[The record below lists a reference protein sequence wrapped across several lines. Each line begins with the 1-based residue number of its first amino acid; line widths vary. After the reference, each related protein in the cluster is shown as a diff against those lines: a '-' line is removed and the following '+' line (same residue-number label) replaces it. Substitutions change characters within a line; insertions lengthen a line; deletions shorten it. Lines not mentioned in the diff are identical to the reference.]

1 MKPTIEIPK
10 ELLTTRNAKT
20 VKGEKFGWKTYILY
34 MTPAKQNDKGV
45 NLCPFASAGCLKS
58 CLVGAGHGSMGNVEK
73 GRRKRANYFVYA
85 LPMFLE
91 QLVAEIT
98 LIEMK
103 HKMDKS
109 KFAIRLN
116 GTSDIPYENI
126 IVKDNKNIFELFPNV
141 TFYDYTKN
149 HNRFKKPLP
158 KNYSLVFSRSEVN
171 HDKAIELL
179 KQGVNVAMVFDKLPE
194 TFESFPVINGDE
206 SDLRFLDNKGVIIGL
221 KYKKLT
227 GKGVNNNVAFD
238 SGFAIRT
245 ETISPQLK
253 KAA

>member
-1 MKPTIEIPK
+1 MNLEIPK

-20 VKGEKFGWKTYILY
+20 VKGEKLGWTTYILY

-58 CLVGAGHGSMGNVEK
+58 CLVGAGHGSMSNVEK

-98 LIEMK
+98 LIRMN
-103 HKMDKS
+103 HKMDGT
-109 KFAIRLN
+109 KFTVRLN

-126 IVKDNKNIFELFPNV
+126 KVKGDKNIFQLFPDV
-141 TFYDYTKN
+141 QFYDYTKN
-149 HNRFKKPLP
+149 PNRFKKALP
-158 KNYSLVFSRSEVN
+158 KNYTLVFSRSEVN
-171 HDKAIELL
+171 HDTAVQLL
-179 KQGVNVAMVFDKLPE
+179 KKGVNVAMVFDHLPE
-194 TFESFPVINGDE
+194 TFEGFKVTNGDE
-206 SDLRFLDNKGVIIGL
+206 SDLRFLDEKGVIIGL

-227 GKGVNNNVAFD
+227 GRGVNNQYAFET
-238 SGFAIRT
+238 GFAIRT
-245 ETISPQLK
+245 KQVSPQLK